1 MELIGNGEP
10 RSTIPRALS
19 LLTSL
24 QRRSAALL
32 GPFLGGRSPPG
43 AAACHTGASW
53 FVPASACC
61 PHCGGHSIL
70 TIPTHWAAQK
80 SWLASYA
87 TRVIHPQPG
96 PSCLSHLPPF
106 AMQLILMATSV
117 WLRHVGGS
125 LKRWSTQRLPSVP
138 IISPTHTHTHTSSAF
153 GWSAPNT
160 SLCRPHSHFGA
171 ISPTATATPTFSRP
185 PPRCRCSHLFPCSL
199 LTVAPHAANYQPS
212 LLFSCLWPGSCLRRC
227 HNVVVLCIVKVST
240 VQFSFLALVGHG

>member
-53 FVPASACC
+53 FVPALACC

-138 IISPTHTHTHTSSAF
+138 IISHTHTSSAF

-160 SLCRPHSHFGA
+160 SLCHPHSHFGA

-185 PPRCRCSHLFPCSL
+185 PATLPVQPPLPML
-199 LTVAPHAANYQPS
+199 AANGCPTCGKLS
-212 LLFSCLWPGSCLRRC
+212 AITALLLSPARFLPQEMSQCSRPLHRQGFHNSVFFSGSSWSWL
-227 HNVVVLCIVKVST
+227 N
-240 VQFSFLALVGHG
+240 

>member
-70 TIPTHWAAQK
+70 TIPTHWAGQK

-96 PSCLSHLPPF
+96 PSSLSHLPPF

-138 IISPTHTHTHTSSAF
+138 IISHTHTHTHNLCLWLVGPEHLTLS
-153 GWSAPNT
+153 PPQ
-160 SLCRPHSHFGA
+160 SLWCYIPHSDGHLHLQ
-171 ISPTATATPTFSRP
+171 P
-185 PPRCRCSHLFPCSL
+185 PPR
-199 LTVAPHAANYQPS
+199 HAAGAATS
-212 LLFSCLWPGSCLRRC
+212 SHARC
-227 HNVVVLCIVKVST
+227 
-240 VQFSFLALVGHG
+240 